1 MSSSGGVALLLSLK
15 LVANLYTRVGS
26 GLGFPVEVLR

>member
-26 GLGFPVEVLR
+26 GLGFLGGVRR

>member
-26 GLGFPVEVLR
+26 GLGFPGEVLR